1 MQIDPLL
8 VRVDIQKEL
17 RRLPDPRDRVKR
29 VPSAQDREISH
40 SIEFEQIRT
49 GDPEKVSHHQVR
61 IPDRLQLRQ
70 TVKDIKRVLSVSSDL
85 VMDRNCEGL
94 ETGVRIKLRNLHM
107 GEHIGLRQD
116 RRMLCKP
123 DIDNISLVIDCL
135 RDEWQ
140 REHPEFL
147 DIRHLPYNIVAH
159 SDIIQDLIQLRD
171 PALYF
176 VKCCHRGS
184 SFLP

>member
-29 VPSAQDREISH
+29 VPPAQDREISH

-49 GDPEKVSHHQVR
+49 GDPEKVSHHKVR
-61 IPDRLQLRQ
+61 VPDGLQLRQ
-70 TVKDIKRVLSVSSDL
+70 TVKDIKRILSVARDL
-85 VMDRNCEGL
+85 VMDRNCKRL
-94 ETGVRIKLRNLHM
+94 ETGIRIKLRNLYM
-107 GEHIGLRQD
+107 IKHISLCQD

-123 DIDNISLVIDCL
+123 DIDNISLVINRL